1 MVQDGSDF
9 TRMLELDY
17 DLFLIKEYKTNFR
30 SPNSNPNEGEVL
42 VKFDLE
48 PKDSPLI
55 SPDNS
60 IQ

>member
-1 MVQDGSDF
+1 MAQDGSDF

-30 SPNSNPNEGEVL
+30 SPNSNPNEGEVH